1 MIFKIISRPLKRK
14 HFLFL
19 CHQKDAIFPKC
30 RKFYHT
36 VPFIDLYK
44 EVSGKHYKLEIL
56 LIYEQ
61 HLTFICIT
69 GQPVT
74 DNFVDELRRKYPKI
88 FDFSKHQIQC
98 TLKILNKF
106 GITAEDACFDP
117 HIFCMNHLL
126 MDNYAEIL
134 KECNFTIIL
143 PKHIIR

>member
-44 EVSGKHYKLEIL
+44 EISGKHYKLEIL

-61 HLTFICIT
+61 HL
-69 GQPVT
+69 
-74 DNFVDELRRKYPKI
+74 
-88 FDFSKHQIQC
+88 KHLFALQVNLSQI
-98 TLKILNKF
+98 I
-106 GITAEDACFDP
+106 
-117 HIFCMNHLL
+117 LL
-126 MDNYAEIL
+126 MN
-134 KECNFTIIL
+134 
-143 PKHIIR
+143 